1 MKDKFVQAYMDT
13 ALRFAELSS
22 ATRLKVGS
30 LIVKDHRILSIGYNG
45 MPAGWDNEC
54 ERTEFVGDNEQVK
67 PYYEMLDLG
76 FTRSNIGWTRT
87 TTKPEVIHAE
97 ANAIIKLARDGQSGL
112 GSEIFITHAPCIHCA
127 KMIYGAGISKV
138 YYKNLYRTEEGINFL
153 KKCEIFI
160 EKV

>member
-1 MKDKFVQAYMDT
+1 MKVKFIEAYMDT

-30 LIVKDHRILSIGYNG
+30 VIVKDHRILSIGYNG
-45 MPAGWDNEC
+45 MPAGWSNEC
-54 ERTEFVGDNEQVK
+54 ENEDG
-67 PYYEMLDLG
+67 L
-76 FTRSNIGWTRT
+76 
-87 TTKPEVIHAE
+87 TKPEVVHAE

-138 YYKNLYRTEEGINFL
+138 YYKNVYRSEEGIDFL
-153 KKCEIFI
+153 KKCKIII